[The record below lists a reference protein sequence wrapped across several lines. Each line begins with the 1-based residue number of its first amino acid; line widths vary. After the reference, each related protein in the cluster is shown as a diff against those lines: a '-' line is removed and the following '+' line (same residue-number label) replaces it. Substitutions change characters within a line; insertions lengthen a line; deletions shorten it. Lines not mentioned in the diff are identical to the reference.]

1 MNSRWRR
8 QALALHGY
16 ESWTTDVLVA
26 CCSPRKPSATQLAHC
41 AWTVAKRAHL
51 GHNISHEFLQNLIYA
66 CQFRAAQFTDHEL
79 QCTLWAVGILRA
91 QDNKVLSHLAKE
103 SMQRLQRDAPSA
115 LQRKSSGVGN
125 VFWVM
130 AKSHV
135 FTGDLATHMVLQVAP
150 LMPALSP
157 RDLAGMCWACAFAQ
171 HVDAPLFFAISR
183 TCDVSKLAGF
193 SGQQLANL
201 AWAFA
206 RVHSSWHGQLS
217 ISAWFWAAIVKNLA
231 FFKPHEFSITLW
243 AVAKLGLPENAKMQD
258 FHLVERVGAQ
268 RLREGQ
274 FGPQEL
280 SNLSCAV
287 ARLFVSHIGSGDI
300 TLLSMLVMIARERMM
315 ELQPQHLANMMW
327 SLGHA
332 RFAHKPFLRD
342 VLDLMDVRGP
352 TFATIELVGL
362 VWSFARLHVSVAPS
376 LLAQASEM
384 LLSASQEL
392 TGQCVANVVWSLA
405 ILSCSSIADQWI
417 QPVSTVLELGNCNPQ
432 ELSNTAWAMMRL
444 RVLKHIPI
452 KLIASAFTGN
462 VDSFNSQNIS
472 NLVLAFARVG
482 CDGSYNGCSVA
493 PFWTAAMHATTAR
506 TTEFNT
512 QELANLCW
520 SFAAMKKTSALS
532 SIANEFV
539 RREHEEADQAS
550 MLAMLWGLSFAGVR
564 HFALFR
570 RVRHYLVSRGKKLD
584 TKRDTQLHRILPLG
598 VAATNAGKFDHGE
611 PVIAAELLDIIV
623 LAKPPGWEVER
634 HTLHTEPPLD
644 DPLDDHLFQL
654 KWFLI
659 SLARPSA
666 IWFDRSHHF
675 GFLHRLDIPGSG
687 LILVAKTYEAYY
699 WLLVQLNANRIVRDY
714 VVLCHGWVSQARRTV
729 ATPIHWTPGHPAP
742 SQVTSGGKPSVT
754 NIRVVAHVHRASEWY
769 TLLAVRI
776 GTGRTHQIRAHAAH
790 IGHPTVSDGKYT
802 SNRTFRQ
809 DLQWCPRNFLH
820 RYKLKF
826 QGLEPPRRLQVVQ
839 PLPSDLR
846 AALEQLQ
853 PADAGSAIA
862 LHSLALNGV
871 PPAT

>member
-1 MNSRWRR
+1 
-8 QALALHGY
+8 
-16 ESWTTDVLVA
+16 
-26 CCSPRKPSATQLAHC
+26 
-41 AWTVAKRAHL
+41 
-51 GHNISHEFLQNLIYA
+51 
-66 CQFRAAQFTDHEL
+66 
-79 QCTLWAVGILRA
+79 
-91 QDNKVLSHLAKE
+91 
-103 SMQRLQRDAPSA
+103 
-115 LQRKSSGVGN
+115 
-125 VFWVM
+125 
-130 AKSHV
+130 
-135 FTGDLATHMVLQVAP
+135 
-150 LMPALSP
+150 
-157 RDLAGMCWACAFAQ
+157 
-171 HVDAPLFFAISR
+171 
-183 TCDVSKLAGF
+183 
-193 SGQQLANL
+193 
-201 AWAFA
+201 
-206 RVHSSWHGQLS
+206 
-217 ISAWFWAAIVKNLA
+217 
-231 FFKPHEFSITLW
+231 
-243 AVAKLGLPENAKMQD
+243 
-258 FHLVERVGAQ
+258 
-268 RLREGQ
+268 
-274 FGPQEL
+274 
-280 SNLSCAV
+280 
-287 ARLFVSHIGSGDI
+287 
-300 TLLSMLVMIARERMM
+300 
-315 ELQPQHLANMMW
+315 
-327 SLGHA
+327 
-332 RFAHKPFLRD
+332 
-342 VLDLMDVRGP
+342 
-352 TFATIELVGL
+352 
-362 VWSFARLHVSVAPS
+362 
-376 LLAQASEM
+376 
-384 LLSASQEL
+384 
-392 TGQCVANVVWSLA
+392 
-405 ILSCSSIADQWI
+405 
-417 QPVSTVLELGNCNPQ
+417 
-432 ELSNTAWAMMRL
+432 MRL

-482 CDGSYNGCSVA
+482 CDGTYNGCSVA

-611 PVIAAELLDIIV
+611 PVIAAELVDIIV

-776 GTGRTHQIRAHAAH
+776 GTGRTHQIRAACHIQACFFVYGPIGNCLQCNLCPTLSVNASCKRLHVSQVIVGMLLVFCVRAKAHAAH

-826 QGLEPPRRLQVVQ
+826 QGLEPQRRLQVVQ

-871 PPAT
+871 PPATWGDS